1 MPTMSQ
7 HSVSKARRWAG
18 WYNAPGSFA
27 IAKCLGPIANSRFWG
42 VLFPGP
48 MRNQTV
54 FGLNNQPYRKYIAS
68 QYDTIID
75 KTTHITYLVTQMSK
89 EG

>member
-18 WYNAPGSFA
+18 WYNAPGSFV
-27 IAKCLGPIANSRFWG
+27 IAKCLGPIANS
-42 VLFPGP
+42 VLERAFPGS
-48 MRNQTV
+48 NEELETV

-68 QYDTIID
+68 QYDIIID

-89 EG
+89 EE